1 MNSISLTDEN
11 GKGIDH
17 LTQWDYNV
25 TLTIEDI
32 GLTEAPTIHFCNEK
46 SERSLPVTATLADD
60 GSISVHIPN
69 DLLYEALTIFGY
81 IFVTAEDNSSGM
93 TVGVIR
99 IPVRPKARP
108 LDYEYQDSE
117 TVIFLQELIKEFETL
132 SQEQLE
138 KCIAE
143 YNKVVQITGSYDQT
157 IANLTQQADQ
167 ATQQASQAVQDANE
181 AIENTENATVAANTA
196 ASSANQATQ
205 NANSVIQQMQTL
217 IDGFPGNLID
227 DTALSTTKTYSSQ
240 KIDEVYGWQEA
251 TDNDIDAIFAN
262 DLPQ

>member
-25 TLTIEDI
+25 ALTIEDI

-69 DLLYEALTIFGY
+69 DLLYESLTIFGY

-157 IANLTQQADQ
+157 IANLTQQANQ
-167 ATQQASQAVQDANE
+167 AIQDANTAIQNTKE
-181 AIENTENATVAANTA
+181 ATDNANSATASAIEV
-196 ASSANQATQ
+196 TQ
-205 NANSVIQQMQTL
+205 NANSVTQQMQTL

>member
-69 DLLYEALTIFGY
+69 DLLYESLTIFGY

-157 IANLTQQADQ
+157 IANLTQQANQ
-167 ATQQASQAVQDANE
+167 AIQDANTAIQNTKE
-181 AIENTENATVAANTA
+181 ATDNANSATASAIE
-196 ASSANQATQ
+196 ATQ
-205 NANSVIQQMQTL
+205 NANSVTQQMQTL

>member
-60 GSISVHIPN
+60 GTISVHIPN

-157 IANLTQQADQ
+157 IANLTQQANQ
-167 ATQQASQAVQDANE
+167 AIQDANTAIQNTKE
-181 AIENTENATVAANTA
+181 ATDNANSATASAIE
-196 ASSANQATQ
+196 ATQ
-205 NANSVIQQMQTL
+205 NANSVTQQMQTL

-251 TDNDIDAIFAN
+251 TDGDIDAIFAN

>member
-69 DLLYEALTIFGY
+69 DLLYESLTIFGY

-157 IANLTQQADQ
+157 IANLTQQANQ
-167 ATQQASQAVQDANE
+167 AIQDANTAIQNTKE
-181 AIENTENATVAANTA
+181 ATDNANSATASAIE
-196 ASSANQATQ
+196 ATQ
-205 NANSVIQQMQTL
+205 NANSVTQQMQTL

-251 TDNDIDAIFAN
+251 TDGDIDAIFAN
-262 DLPQ
+262 DLHQ

>member
-69 DLLYEALTIFGY
+69 DLLYESLTIFGY

-157 IANLTQQADQ
+157 IANLTQQANQ
-167 ATQQASQAVQDANE
+167 AIQDANTAIQNTKE
-181 AIENTENATVAANTA
+181 ATDNANSATASAIEV
-196 ASSANQATQ
+196 TQ
-205 NANSVIQQMQTL
+205 NANSVTQQMQTL

>member
-81 IFVTAEDNSSGM
+81 IFVTTEDNSSGM

-143 YNKVVQITGSYDQT
+143 YNKVVQITGNYDQT
-157 IANLTQQADQ
+157 IANLTQQANQ
-167 ATQQASQAVQDANE
+167 AIQDANTAIQNTKE
-181 AIENTENATVAANTA
+181 ATDNANSATASAIEV
-196 ASSANQATQ
+196 TQ
-205 NANSVIQQMQTL
+205 NANSVTQQMQTL

>member
-69 DLLYEALTIFGY
+69 DLLYESLTIFGY

-157 IANLTQQADQ
+157 IANLTQQANQ
-167 ATQQASQAVQDANE
+167 AIQDANTAIQNTKE
-181 AIENTENATVAANTA
+181 ATDDANSATASAIE
-196 ASSANQATQ
+196 ATQ
-205 NANSVIQQMQTL
+205 NANSVTQQMQTL

>member
-17 LTQWDYNV
+17 LTQWEYNV

-69 DLLYEALTIFGY
+69 DLLYESLTIFGY
-81 IFVTAEDNSSGM
+81 IFVTDEDNSSGM

-143 YNKVVQITGSYDQT
+143 YNKVVQIKGSYDQT
-157 IANLTQQADQ
+157 IANLTQQANQ
-167 ATQQASQAVQDANE
+167 AIQDANTAIQNTKE
-181 AIENTENATVAANTA
+181 ATDNANSATASAIE
-196 ASSANQATQ
+196 ATQ
-205 NANSVIQQMQTL
+205 NANSVTQQMQTL

>member
-69 DLLYEALTIFGY
+69 DLLYESLTIFGY

-108 LDYEYQDSE
+108 LDFEYQDSE

-143 YNKVVQITGSYDQT
+143 YNKVVQITGNYDQT
-157 IANLTQQADQ
+157 IANLTQQANQ
-167 ATQQASQAVQDANE
+167 AIQDANTAIQNTKE
-181 AIENTENATVAANTA
+181 ATDNANSATASAIE
-196 ASSANQATQ
+196 ATQ
-205 NANSVIQQMQTL
+205 NANSVTQQMQTL

>member
-69 DLLYEALTIFGY
+69 DLLYESLTIFGY

-157 IANLTQQADQ
+157 IANLTQQANQ
-167 ATQQASQAVQDANE
+167 AIQDANTAIQNTKE
-181 AIENTENATVAANTA
+181 ATDNANSATASAIE
-196 ASSANQATQ
+196 ATQ
-205 NANSVIQQMQTL
+205 NANSVTQQMQTL

-251 TDNDIDAIFAN
+251 TDGDIDAIFAN

>member
-1 MNSISLTDEN
+1 MNPLQFSD
-11 GKGIDH
+11 
-17 LTQWDYNV
+17 
-25 TLTIEDI
+25 
-32 GLTEAPTIHFCNEK
+32 
-46 SERSLPVTATLADD
+46 
-60 GSISVHIPN
+60 
-69 DLLYEALTIFGY
+69 
-81 IFVTAEDNSSGM
+81 TAEDNSSGM

-157 IANLTQQADQ
+157 IANLTQQANQ
-167 ATQQASQAVQDANE
+167 AIQDANTAIQNTKE
-181 AIENTENATVAANTA
+181 ATDNANSATASAIEV
-196 ASSANQATQ
+196 TQ
-205 NANSVIQQMQTL
+205 NANSVTQQMQTL

>member
-69 DLLYEALTIFGY
+69 DLLYESLTIFGY

-157 IANLTQQADQ
+157 IANLTQQANQ
-167 ATQQASQAVQDANE
+167 AIQDANTAIQNTKE
-181 AIENTENATVAANTA
+181 ATDNANSATASAIE
-196 ASSANQATQ
+196 ATQ
-205 NANSVIQQMQTL
+205 NANSVTQQMQTL

-251 TDNDIDAIFAN
+251 TNDDIDAIFAN

>member
-32 GLTEAPTIHFCNEK
+32 GLAEAPTIHFCNEK

-60 GSISVHIPN
+60 GTISVHIPN

-157 IANLTQQADQ
+157 IANLTQQANQ
-167 ATQQASQAVQDANE
+167 AIQDANTAIQNTKE
-181 AIENTENATVAANTA
+181 ATDDANSATASAIE
-196 ASSANQATQ
+196 ATQ
-205 NANSVIQQMQTL
+205 NANSVTQQMQTL
-217 IDGFPGNLID
+217 IDGFPGNIID

>member
-1 MNSISLTDEN
+1 MNSISLTNEN

-69 DLLYEALTIFGY
+69 DLLYESLTIFGY

-157 IANLTQQADQ
+157 IANLTQQANQ
-167 ATQQASQAVQDANE
+167 AIQDANTAIQNTKE
-181 AIENTENATVAANTA
+181 ATDNANSATA
-196 ASSANQATQ
+196 SAIKATQ
-205 NANSVIQQMQTL
+205 NANSVTQQMQTL

-251 TDNDIDAIFAN
+251 TDGDIDAIFAN

>member
-69 DLLYEALTIFGY
+69 DLLYESLTIFGY
-81 IFVTAEDNSSGM
+81 IFVTDEDNSSGM

-157 IANLTQQADQ
+157 IANLTQQANQ
-167 ATQQASQAVQDANE
+167 AIQDANTAIQNTKE
-181 AIENTENATVAANTA
+181 ATDNANSATASAIE
-196 ASSANQATQ
+196 ATQ
-205 NANSVIQQMQTL
+205 NANSVTQQMQTL

>member
-69 DLLYEALTIFGY
+69 DLLYESLTIFGY

-157 IANLTQQADQ
+157 IANLTQQANQ
-167 ATQQASQAVQDANE
+167 AIQDANTAIQNTKE
-181 AIENTENATVAANTA
+181 ATDNANSATASAIEV
-196 ASSANQATQ
+196 TQ
-205 NANSVIQQMQTL
+205 NANSVTQQMQTL

-262 DLPQ
+262 DLP